1 MTPIVLFLALLLMPP
16 AAAEQLPA
24 NGSLEGFVVRVG
36 TADPVA
42 RAQVVLTSETG
53 PTITLRSTTDG
64 GGRYVFEDVPAGTY
78 RLRVARDGFV
88 QAEFGQ
94 RGPTSP
100 GTPITVGPGQ
110 ELEDVLI
117 QLTPTGAIAGR
128 VYDQYG
134 DPVVR
139 ARVEAMKYTFQDGRR
154 VLTVVETAETND
166 LGEYRLFW
174 MQPGQY
180 VVRAMPTPNSSL
192 KGLAVATRAA
202 ASLEAIQM
210 IHDESAGNPFGLSG
224 DLLGALAGGPDSDE
238 TYVPVYYPGSRDP
251 ARAAPI
257 DLRPGANYTGVDL
270 MVAETRTV
278 SVRGRIINGVT
289 GRLSGISVTLLPRE
303 SIVGGPQKGFSAT
316 VSETGEFEI
325 RGVTPG
331 SYDLIAS
338 VGIQTFVSV
347 GAGGQT
353 SVFVTRSIV
362 EREPGGLRDDSRT
375 GRVGGVVRIDVGN
388 ADVENI
394 TVALQAGVDIT
405 GRVSIDRGPLTAGD
419 PDVGRIRVF
428 LRPEPVIP
436 QLTPV
441 PSRTNPDGT
450 FTVAG
455 VIPFE
460 YRLQVTGLPE
470 NHYVRSARLG
480 EADVLNSLL
489 RLDGPPRGTLEV
501 VIGTDP
507 GTLDAIVR
515 DERQSLV
522 PGVRVVLVPDPA
534 RRGRSELFRTATA
547 DANGRIHMEG
557 IPPGDYTLFSWE
569 EVEEG
574 AWQDPDFLS
583 IYEPLGKTVRI
594 GENGRENVELRLIPF
609 R

>member
-1 MTPIVLFLALLLMPP
+1 MKPIVLFLTLILMPP
-16 AAAEQLPA
+16 ASAEQLPA
-24 NGSLEGFVVRVG
+24 NGSLEGFVIRVG

-42 RAQVVLTSETG
+42 RAQITLTSETG
-53 PTITLRSTTDG
+53 PSITLRSTTDG
-64 GGRYVFEDVPAGTY
+64 GGRYVFDSVPAGTY

-88 QAEFGQ
+88 RAEFGQ

-128 VYDQYG
+128 VYDRYG

-139 ARVEAMKYTFQDGRR
+139 ARVEAMKYTFEDGRR
-154 VLTVVETAETND
+154 VLTVVENARTND

-180 VVRAMPTPNSSL
+180 VVRAIPTPSSNL
-192 KGLAVATRAA
+192 REVATRAA
-202 ASLEAIQM
+202 ASLAAIQVVRG
-210 IHDESAGNPFGLSG
+210 ESAGSAFRLSG
-224 DLLGALAGGPDSDE
+224 EVLDTLAGDPDSDE
-238 TYVPVYYPGSRDP
+238 TYVPVYYPRSRDP
-251 ARAAPI
+251 ATAAPI
-257 DLRPGANYTGVDL
+257 DLRAGANYTGVDL

-278 SVRGRIINGVT
+278 SVRGRVINGVT
-289 GRLSGISVTLLPRE
+289 GRLSGVSVTLLPRE
-303 SIVGGPQKGFSAT
+303 SVVGGPQRGPSAT

-325 RGVTPG
+325 RGITPG

-338 VGIQTFVSV
+338 LGVQTFVSTS
-347 GAGGQT
+347 GSGQA
-353 SVFVTRSIV
+353 SVFITRSSV
-362 EREPGGLRDDSRT
+362 RREPDGLPDDSRT

-394 TVALQAGVDIT
+394 TVALQAGVDIA
-405 GRVSIDRGPLTAGD
+405 GRVSIDRGPLAEGD

-428 LRPEPVIP
+428 LRPEPSIP

-441 PSRTNPDGT
+441 PSRTDADGT
-450 FTVAG
+450 FTVGG

-460 YRLQVTGLPE
+460 YRVQVTGLPK

-480 EADVLNSLL
+480 EADVLNALL
-489 RLDGPPRGTLEV
+489 RLDGSPRGTLEV

-507 GTLDAIVR
+507 GSLDAIVR
-515 DERQSLV
+515 DDRQNLV

-534 RRGRSELFRTATA
+534 RRVRTDLFRTVRTDA
-547 DANGRIHMEG
+547 DGRIHMEG

-574 AWQDPDFLS
+574 AWQDPNFLS